1 MGHLLVPA
9 ARPVPADRSGPP
21 APGPGARQPGRPGS
35 PHRLRQRR
43 LDDRG
48 QATPLGAAIL
58 ALALLVAASLGPVG
72 RVLGD
77 RTQARTAADAAALAG
92 AAEGEDAADRLAD
105 ANGAELLGF
114 SRDGDEVVVEVRV
127 GDVMAWASAR
137 GTRLP
142 PTPAGPRPG
151 VPGAVGG
158 DRAGLAPAMV
168 AALARAD
175 ALLGRTV
182 TVASG
187 LRTRAEQQALW
198 DRRHTNPYPV
208 ARPGTSDHETGLAV
222 DVPRA
227 EVPDVLAVAA
237 LAGLCQPLPESDP
250 VHFVVCGR

>member
-1 MGHLLVPA
+1 VPLLA
-9 ARPVPADRSGPP
+9 ALLAVA
-21 APGPGARQPGRPGS
+21 AAVALVLAQ
-35 PHRLRQRR
+35 
-43 LDDRG
+43 
-48 QATPLGAAIL
+48 LGAA
-58 ALALLVAASLGPVG
+58 AVHRA
-72 RVLGD
+72 R
-77 RTQARTAADAAALAG
+77 ARTAADAAALAG

-105 ANGAELLGF
+105 ANGAEVLGF

-127 GDVMAWASAR
+127 GDVTAWASAR
-137 GTRLP
+137 GSRLP

-151 VPGAVGG
+151 VPGGVGG

-175 ALLGRTV
+175 ALLGRAV

-250 VHFVVCGR
+250 VHFVVCGG